1 MPSTLNPACPLC
13 GLSFRN
19 RPLLDLHL
27 REDHRQRAA
36 SAEREH
42 HDPGRAQAPV
52 YRTDRPP
59 DGRAATA
66 TAKRGRGAGPAAA
79 ARGWAARGWAA
90 RGWAARGWA
99 ARGWAARG
107 WAARALRRLRFSS
120 AGRQSGAGSGWQ
132 R

>member
-1 MPSTLNPACPLC
+1 MPSTLNPTCPLC

-27 REDHRQRAA
+27 REDHPQRAA
-36 SAEREH
+36 SAERDH
-42 HDPGRAQAPV
+42 PDPGRAPAPV

-59 DGRAATA
+59 DGPAAAA
-66 TAKRGRGAGPAAA
+66 TAKRGRVAGQTAAVRHWA
-79 ARGWAARGWAA
+79 LRGWAARGWAA

-99 ARGWAARG
+99 V
-107 WAARALRRLRFSS
+107 RALRRLRLSP